1 MSSGSLL
8 INFTTVRNSVKSSYS
23 IELKLPPVCKGGIY
37 QCAFLLTSLVADN
50 KGARLLMQSEYDI
63 FQQEEP
69 MDGMSPTFC

>member
-1 MSSGSLL
+1 MCFSTNL
-8 INFTTVRNSVKSSYS
+8 
-23 IELKLPPVCKGGIY
+23 
-37 QCAFLLTSLVADN
+37 SLVADN